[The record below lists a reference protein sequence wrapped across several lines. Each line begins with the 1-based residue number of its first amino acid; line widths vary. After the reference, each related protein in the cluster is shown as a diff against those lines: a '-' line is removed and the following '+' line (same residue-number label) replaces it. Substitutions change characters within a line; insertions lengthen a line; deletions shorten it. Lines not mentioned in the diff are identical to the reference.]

1 MTSLPTRSVMRQVA
15 QAIPA
20 HCRGDIIIIGSLA
33 AAYHFF
39 GDDPQS
45 SVTTKDVDC
54 MLSPRVRVVRN
65 GKAVVKRLFA
75 EGWQL
80 RKDPK
85 WDKPGDAATP
95 TVDLPFV
102 RLHPPGNTEWFLEL
116 VASPPVGGKQ
126 ARDRDRLSTE
136 RGDFALFSF
145 RFLAL
150 AEEDP
155 IRTPFGIAYARPEM
169 MALANLLHHPRVGP
183 DLIAGTDWKRSNKD
197 LGRVL
202 ALAWL
207 TTARDEDALLSW
219 PARWQAALEKR
230 FPGDWR
236 ELAAAAGDGLQAL
249 IDSPANLAQ
258 ATVICNLSL
267 LAGRDLDE
275 RKLRATGLRLQQD
288 AVAPLKAVAHPA
300 AAARISANS
309 KS

>member
-1 MTSLPTRSVMRQVA
+1 MTLLSPRDVMKQVA
-15 QAIPA
+15 EAIPED
-20 HCRGDIIIIGSLA
+20 CRDDVIIIGSLA
-33 AAYHFF
+33 VAYHFF
-39 GDDPQS
+39 GSDPQS
-45 SVTTKDVDC
+45 GVSTKDIDC
-54 MLSPRVRVVRN
+54 MLSPNVRAVRN
-65 GKAVVKRLFA
+65 GKAVAERLFA
-75 EGWQL
+75 AGWQL

-95 TVDLPFV
+95 TMDLPFV

-116 VASPPVGGKQ
+116 VASPPMGGTQ
-126 ARDRDRLSTE
+126 AKDYDRLSTE

-150 AEEDP
+150 TEEDP
-155 IRTPFGIAYARPEM
+155 IRTRFGIAYARPEM
-169 MALANLLHHPRVGP
+169 MALANLLHHPRVSP

-207 TTARDEDALLSW
+207 ATARDEDALLAW
-219 PARWQAALEKR
+219 PALWRAALERR

-236 ELAAAAGDGLQAL
+236 DLAIVAGDGLQVL
-249 IDSPANLAQ
+249 LHRPADLAQ

-275 RKLRATGLRLQQD
+275 RKLRATGRRLLQD
-288 AVAPLKAVAHPA
+288 AVAPLKAAAHP
-300 AAARISANS
+300 SATA
-309 KS
+309 